1 MSDDLLAEA
10 VARIEAIRTDPTRL
24 LRRRAILEQA
34 ARRADDPELRAQLE
48 QVLDGRM
55 SLRDLADSDVF
66 RAAAAARFN
75 EFARV
80 VRPRGPRPGR
90 RAVDYAEEDA

>member
-1 MSDDLLAEA
+1 MSDDLLTEA
-10 VARIEAIRTDPTRL
+10 LARIEAIRSDPTRL
-24 LRRRAILEQA
+24 PRRRAILEQA
-34 ARRADDPELRAQLE
+34 AHRADDPGLRAQLE

-75 EFARV
+75 EFAQAR
-80 VRPRGPRPGR
+80 RPQPPPGR
-90 RAVDYAEEDA
+90 RAADYAEEDA